1 MSTLE
6 HLLRDLA
13 AGFEPVPGQRGP
25 AAPAAQLELQ
35 VTLWR
40 EEHEEPAVR
49 VGDRNRGIDHQ
60 RQDMIQHL
68 GRAERS
74 QAVEQR
80 RQLPEVAHRRSRRL
94 LVGVWRVLDQEGEL
108 GLASDP
114 DTVPVG
120 KRRLGDRLVVDER
133 AGA

>member
-1 MSTLE
+1 M
-6 HLLRDLA
+6 
-13 AGFEPVPGQRGP
+13 V
-25 AAPAAQLELQ
+25 
-35 VTLWR
+35 
-40 EEHEEPAVR
+40 
-49 VGDRNRGIDHQ
+49 
-60 RQDMIQHL
+60 QHL

-80 RQLPEVAHRRSRRL
+80 RHLPEVAHRRGCL
-94 LVGVWRVLDQEGEL
+94 LVGLWRVPDQEGEL